1 MADMGRGGHVRQ
13 LRDRWSVL
21 RRAVGSHRGER
32 RSAWLRGAAGVTALM
47 LATGAAYTVE
57 SGDTLSGIAQRL
69 GVSVGALA
77 DANAIADS
85 NLIFVGQVLT
95 IPGADEAAA
104 TPASGGTVLSGGT
117 HVVSPGESLAAI
129 ASRYGL
135 SIQDLAV
142 ANGITDPNRVLAGAL
157 LRIATDPPPT
167 PGVAS
172 GTTAGT
178 YVVQPGD
185 NLSAIAARAGT
196 SVAELVA
203 ANDITDPNRIVVGQ
217 ELTVPGGSVGAAW
230 VCPVAGASFI
240 DDYGVAK
247 PDGRRHEGVDVFAP
261 LGTIIVAPVGGTVRH
276 VQGSRAGLQFVLEGD
291 DGYTY
296 MGMHLDSFGP
306 AGRVEQGQALGQVGN
321 TGNAV
326 GGPHHMHFEMHHDGV
341 VNPYATLRSW
351 C

>member
-1 MADMGRGGHVRQ
+1 
-13 LRDRWSVL
+13 
-21 RRAVGSHRGER
+21 
-32 RSAWLRGAAGVTALM
+32 M

-57 SGDTLSGIAQRL
+57 SGDTLSGIAGRL

-77 DANAIADS
+77 DANDIADS

-95 IPGADEAAA
+95 IPGADAGAAA
-104 TPASGGTVLSGGT
+104 NSATGGGTVVSGGT

-135 SIQDLAV
+135 SIQDLAR

-157 LRIATDPPPT
+157 LRIATAPPPT
-167 PGVAS
+167 PGVAG

-196 SVAELVA
+196 SVGELVA
-203 ANDITDPNRIVVGQ
+203 ANDIADPNRIVVGQ
-217 ELTVPGGSVGAAW
+217 ELTVPGGTAGPAW
-230 VCPVAGASFI
+230 VCPVADASFI

-276 VQGSRAGLQFVLEGD
+276 VQGARAGLQFVLDGD

-326 GGPHHMHFEMHHDGV
+326 GGPHHLHFEMHHDGV
-341 VNPYATLRSW
+341 VNPYATLRAY